1 VQEIP
6 GSEEKPKE
14 KSKEELLEKIQVK
27 LSENYYL
34 EDDKKLLDI
43 LIKNCHPIISDLLQ
57 QVENFNSYNQ
67 VYMVEEKKQSRHRY
81 EITDIVTE
89 ADQNLR
95 ELVQNKQ

>member
-1 VQEIP
+1 MQEIP

-67 VYMVEEKKQSRHRY
+67 VYMVEEKKQIRHRY